1 MKTLLQFQ
9 IITLAISLALY
20 GCSEDNKPKPKPKD
34 ELYSIFS
41 NGGDDI
47 QAENKIRI
55 VNSAQQPIPN
65 AKVLAGMALN
75 VPVENNFLVSDAN
88 GDVQLPASF
97 TSDWPLT
104 IEASGFVRQTI
115 FGFKPEQQTITLNR
129 KLNSTKLE
137 LNGQVLGLPVKDFD
151 DQIDFGL
158 VMPAL
163 SRMDMLNF
171 DLATVLS
178 PYSDV
183 ISVVGQKL
191 NIPTNVSLPSQKE
204 RYFLSI
210 TLDKP
215 KYRLFFNEPS
225 TRRVFAAKGR
235 FPFKTVVEEIR
246 NDKQFFELINYFS
259 ITGGSYRDVQV
270 TNNTNTQDFP
280 SNELNFSQKK
290 TFKSPNFNRD
300 EVFISLAAADLDGT
314 FVPTDIK
321 KVDAQK
327 AQGLNTLANQDS
339 FLVSALLKT
348 NEFGNGNASPRM
360 SASLKKFNEGMT
372 PALLPMIAN
381 PTVANNGGTLRLPE
395 VKGPASV
402 APTATVMV
410 LSLVQQ
416 VKSGDNNVE
425 VLDRQWEVY
434 SSGWKSQ
441 VDMPQWPNDA
451 KLNGKKRWEVNFI
464 GTESETQPMQAP
476 SQFGMSLVNSATH
489 VTRSAIDFN

>member
-1 MKTLLQFQ
+1 MKTRLRFQ
-9 IITLAISLALY
+9 TFTLAVSLALY
-20 GCSEDNKPKPKPKD
+20 GCSEDNKPQPKPKD
-34 ELYSIFS
+34 EIFSIFTQP
-41 NGGDDI
+41 DL
-47 QAENKIRI
+47 QAENKVRI

-65 AKVLAGMALN
+65 AKVLAGMAMN
-75 VPVENNFLVSDAN
+75 VPVENNFLVTDAN
-88 GDVQLPASF
+88 GEVQLPANFSPE
-97 TSDWPLT
+97 WPLT
-104 IEASGFVRQTI
+104 VEAAGYIRQTV
-115 FGFKPEQQTITLNR
+115 FGFKPEQQTIALNR
-129 KLNSTKLE
+129 RLASTKLE
-137 LNGQVLGLPVKDFD
+137 LNGQVMGLPVKDFD

-183 ISVVGQKL
+183 ITVVGQKL

-215 KYRLFFNEPS
+215 KYRLFFNEPGA
-225 TRRVFAAKGR
+225 RRVYAAKGR
-235 FPFKTVVEEIR
+235 FPFKTVVEELR
-246 NDKQFFELINYFS
+246 NNKQFFELINYFS
-259 ITGGSYRDVQV
+259 ITGGSYRDVQM
-270 TNNTNTQDFP
+270 TNNSTTQDFP
-280 SNELNFSQKK
+280 SNELSFTQKK
-290 TFKSPNFNRD
+290 NFKSPSFNRD
-300 EVFISLAAADLDGT
+300 EVFVSLAAADLQGT

-327 AQGLNTLANQDS
+327 TQSLNILPSQDS
-339 FLVSALLKT
+339 YLVSALLKS

-360 SASLKKFNEGMT
+360 SASLKKFNDGMT
-372 PALLPMIAN
+372 PVLLPMVAN
-381 PTVANNGGTLRLPE
+381 PTVANNGGAVQLPE

-402 APTATVMV
+402 LPTATVMV

-434 SSGWKSQ
+434 ANGWQTQ
-441 VDMPQWPNDA
+441 VNMPQWPNDA

-464 GTESETQPMQAP
+464 GTESESQPMQAP
-476 SQFGMSLVNSATH
+476 SQFGMTLVNSATH
-489 VTRSAIDFN
+489 VTRSAVDFN